1 MIFKGDKKILEIYQ
15 GSKRITCVSMGK
27 NLIFPKARRV
37 KAFEKVPVDISEL
50 LPLKESN
57 TIYWSFRCMSDKL
70 STDELQSNIGNVV
83 RGDSGKAYST
93 YMSFLDKDLVGM
105 TISGKEILG
114 DPFFKNTLY
123 ATIWKGESDLLIFY
137 EVIFKI

>member
-1 MIFKGDKKILEIYQ
+1 
-15 GSKRITCVSMGK
+15 MGK

-137 EVIFKI
+137 EAIFKI